1 MKKKRKLEHDTLMAE
16 IQQKQ
21 LSTDKLSVFKSSST
35 LGKKKTKKDIVKQ
48 AFYKEKLGL
57 TLDEKE
63 KETLH
68 IAVEKETPETEQ
80 PQSESSDED
89 VPEQP
94 VPEPA
99 TTAMEV
105 EPLSE
110 EESDAPPVP
119 TYVEEVKEILES
131 APAGLDLR
139 LNDDSLED
147 MRRIR
152 EDLATSI
159 PEELKKRAY
168 FVNVQRSAAIEEQ
181 RSKLPVCGMEQEI
194 MEAINYHDVVIVCG
208 ETGSGKTTQVRLR

>member
-1 MKKKRKLEHDTLMAE
+1 MAE

-21 LSTDKLSVFKSSST
+21 LSTDKLSVFQSSST

-57 TLDEKE
+57 KLDEKE

-68 IAVEKETPETEQ
+68 IAVEKEALHIAVEKEAPENEQ
-80 PQSESSDED
+80 PQSESSAED
-89 VPEQP
+89 VPTTKP
-94 VPEPA
+94 VA
-99 TTAMEV
+99 TAMEV
-105 EPLSE
+105 EPSSE

-119 TYVEEVKEILES
+119 TYVEEVKEIMES

-152 EDLATSI
+152 EDLATSV
-159 PEELKKRAY
+159 PEELRKRAY
-168 FVNVQRSAAIEEQ
+168 FVNVHRSAAIEEQ

-194 MEAINYHDVVIVCG
+194 MESINYHDIVIVCG
-208 ETGSGKTTQVRLR
+208 ETGSGKTTQVRLRCGGDG

>member
-63 KETLH
+63 
-68 IAVEKETPETEQ
+68 TPETEQ
-80 PQSESSDED
+80 PQSESSEED

-94 VPEPA
+94 APEPA
-99 TTAMEV
+99 TTPMEV
-105 EPLSE
+105 EPPSE